1 MRRVVITGLGA
12 LTPIGETV
20 DSYWSGLKAG
30 KSGAAPITK
39 FNTDKF
45 KAKFACE
52 LKEFNAADHFDRKE
66 LRKYDAF
73 SQYALV
79 AADEAVRDAD
89 IDFDTLDKTRA
100 GVIWGSGNG
109 GIQTFQDQMTEFC
122 EGDGTPRFT
131 PYFIPRILVDIAS
144 GILSI
149 KYGLQGVNFC
159 PVSACATSNTALIEA
174 FNYIKWDKADIIIS
188 GGSEAAINE
197 ASIGGFSSARA
208 LSTQNEAPESASKP
222 FDVDRDGFV
231 MGEGAGA
238 LIVEEYE
245 HALKRGAKIYA
256 EIVGGGMAADAYHLT
271 GTHPEG
277 EGAVLGMR
285 EAIREAGITS
295 DDIDYINMH
304 ATSTPLGDRSELIAA
319 QRIFGE
325 SSSITISATKSMTG
339 HLLGAAGA
347 IEAIA
352 CIKTLTDDFIPATI
366 NTQNIEPEFS
376 ELFDF
381 PINEGRRKTVKYA
394 MSNTFG
400 FGGHIASIILKK
412 YKGRN
417 ER

>member
-1 MRRVVITGLGA
+1 MRRGVITGLGA

-39 FNTDKF
+39 FNTEKF

-79 AADEAVRDAD
+79 AADEAVRDAEV
-89 IDFDTLDKTRA
+89 DFDTLDKTRA

-295 DDIDYINMH
+295 NDIDYINMH

-319 QRIFGE
+319 QRVFGDA
-325 SSSITISATKSMTG
+325 SSITISATKSMTG

-352 CIKTLTDDFIPATI
+352 CINAH
-366 NTQNIEPEFS
+366 
-376 ELFDF
+376 
-381 PINEGRRKTVKYA
+381 RRFY
-394 MSNTFG
+394 SGND
-400 FGGHIASIILKK
+400 
-412 YKGRN
+412 
-417 ER
+417 

>member
-30 KSGAAPITK
+30 KSGAASITK
-39 FNTDKF
+39 FNTEKF

-79 AADEAVRDAD
+79 AADEAVRDAEV
-89 IDFDTLDKTRA
+89 DFDTLDKTRA

-109 GIQTFQDQMTEFC
+109 GIQTFQDQMKEFC

-222 FDVDRDGFV
+222 FDIDRDGFV

-295 DDIDYINMH
+295 NDIDYINMH

-319 QRIFGE
+319 QRVFGDT
-325 SSSITISATKSMTG
+325 SSITISATKSMTG

-381 PINEGRRKTVKYA
+381 PINEGRSKTVNYA

-412 YKGRN
+412 YTGRN

>member
-39 FNTDKF
+39 FNTEKF

-52 LKEFNAADHFDRKE
+52 LKEFNVADHFDRKE

-79 AADEAVRDAD
+79 AADEAVRDAEV
-89 IDFDTLDKTRA
+89 DFDTLDKTRA

-222 FDVDRDGFV
+222 FDIDRDGFV

-295 DDIDYINMH
+295 NDIDYINMH

-319 QRIFGE
+319 QRVFGDA
-325 SSSITISATKSMTG
+325 SSITISATKSMTG

-352 CIKTLTDDFIPATI
+352 CVKTLTDDFIPATI

-381 PINEGRRKTVKYA
+381 PINEGRSKTVNYA

-412 YKGRN
+412 YTGRN

>member
-79 AADEAVRDAD
+79 AADEAVLDAD

>member
-39 FNTDKF
+39 FNTEKF

-79 AADEAVRDAD
+79 AADEAVRDAEV
-89 IDFDTLDKTRA
+89 DFDTLDKTRA

-109 GIQTFQDQMTEFC
+109 GIQTFQDQMKEFC

-222 FDVDRDGFV
+222 FDIDRDGFV

-295 DDIDYINMH
+295 NDIDYINMH

-319 QRIFGE
+319 QRVFGDT
-325 SSSITISATKSMTG
+325 SSITISATKSMTG

-381 PINEGRRKTVKYA
+381 PINEGRIKTVNYA

-412 YKGRN
+412 YTGRN

>member
-39 FNTDKF
+39 FNTEKF

-79 AADEAVRDAD
+79 AADEAVRDAEV
-89 IDFDTLDKTRA
+89 DFDTLDKTRA

-295 DDIDYINMH
+295 NDIDYINMH

-319 QRIFGE
+319 QRVFGDA
-325 SSSITISATKSMTG
+325 SSITISATKSMTG

-381 PINEGRRKTVKYA
+381 PINEGRSKTVNYA

-412 YKGRN
+412 YTGRN

>member
-39 FNTDKF
+39 FNTEKF

-52 LKEFNAADHFDRKE
+52 LKEFNVADHFDRKE

-79 AADEAVRDAD
+79 AADEAVRDAEV
-89 IDFDTLDKTRA
+89 DFDTLDKTRA

-222 FDVDRDGFV
+222 FDIDRDGFV

-295 DDIDYINMH
+295 NDIDYINMH

-319 QRIFGE
+319 QRVFGDA
-325 SSSITISATKSMTG
+325 SSITISATKSMTG

-381 PINEGRRKTVKYA
+381 PINEGRSKTVNYA
-394 MSNTFG
+394 QFG
-400 FGGHIASIILKK
+400 H
-412 YKGRN
+412 
-417 ER
+417 

>member
-381 PINEGRRKTVKYA
+381 PINEGRRKIVKYA

>member
-39 FNTDKF
+39 FNTEKF

-79 AADEAVRDAD
+79 AADEAVRDAEV
-89 IDFDTLDKTRA
+89 DFDTLDKTRA

-222 FDVDRDGFV
+222 FDIDRDGFV

-295 DDIDYINMH
+295 NDIDYINMH

-319 QRIFGE
+319 QRVFGDA
-325 SSSITISATKSMTG
+325 SSITISATKSMTG

-381 PINEGRRKTVKYA
+381 PINEGRSKTVNYA

-412 YKGRN
+412 YTGRN